1 MSNLIKEGLSKLLN
15 SFSRH
20 TRGRLRTSGV
30 GQNQVSN
37 NYLLDAGCFG
47 LHVLSRHFLHPVGR
61 IHQHDDIDN

>member
-20 TRGRLRTSGV
+20 SGTGLRHTSTGS

-37 NYLLDAGCFG
+37 NYLLDAG
-47 LHVLSRHFLHPVGR
+47 
-61 IHQHDDIDN
+61 IHQHDDIDT